1 MGAQTAMLWLGM
13 MSHLQH
19 SDAVPHFCKMETQST
34 TQNLEE
40 VWKDI
45 PNYEGLYK
53 ISNLGRVKSFVKKE
67 RILRPADNGNG
78 YMKVC
83 LCKNGKQKYFLIHR
97 LVYESFTGSIDRWK
111 LGGSTHDILEI
122 NHKNEIKT
130 DNRLENLEL
139 VTHKYNVNYGART
152 DIAAEKNGVRIYQ
165 YNEYGKLVKIWRSI
179 RKCKLNHNFSQKK
192 EYTISGGYLWS
203 SKYLQEKECLYLIKK
218 HILSG
223 LRFSKKVYQYDN
235 MFNLIKKWN
244 NTTELTENGFASSN
258 ITKCCNGKKHSYK
271 GYFWLYE
278 DVTVVTQIWGINLIK
293 YLRIRRRFVSEKKY
307 KTNPQTI

>member
-1 MGAQTAMLWLGM
+1 
-13 MSHLQH
+13 
-19 SDAVPHFCKMETQST
+19 METQST

-53 ISNLGRVKSFVKKE
+53 ISNLGRVKSLVRKE
-67 RILRPADNGNG
+67 RILHPADNGNG
-78 YMKVC
+78 YMKIC
-83 LCKNGKQKYFLIHR
+83 LCKKGKQKYFLIHR
-97 LVYESFTGSIDRWK
+97 LVYESFIGSIDRWR
-111 LGGSTHDILEI
+111 LDGSTHDILEI

-179 RKCKLNHNFSQKK
+179 RKCKIRNFSQKK

-203 SKYLQEKECLYLIKK
+203 MKYLSEKECLYLIKK

-223 LRFSKKVYQYDN
+223 LRFSKKIYQYDN
-235 MFNLIKKWN
+235 MFNLIKIWSS
-244 NTTELTENGFASSN
+244 TTELTENGFTDSN
-258 ITKCCNGKKHSYK
+258 IINCCNGKKRSYN

-278 DVTVVTQIWGINLIK
+278 DVTVITQIWCINLMK
-293 YLRIRRRFVSEKKY
+293 YLRIRRRFVSEKRY